1 MPQPVGGRRV
11 RRAEADAEVA
21 VPVGGDPPL
30 RAAEAGD
37 QAGAGDAP
45 PQEPPPE
52 VDRVAGHRA
61 PGRAGVPGR
70 LAEDPADEE
79 DLLAGAVAAV
89 GLQHHPA
96 PAGGSTHRPGE
107 QPEGLAG
114 GREEVDPPAVIAAH
128 GHLRTGAVDRAHGR

>member
-1 MPQPVGGRRV
+1 MPEAVGGGRV

-21 VPVGGDPPL
+21 VPVGGDPLL

-37 QAGAGDAP
+37 QVGAGDAP
-45 PQEPPPE
+45 TQEPPPE
-52 VDRVAGHRA
+52 VDRVAGDRA

-89 GLQHHPA
+89 GLEHDPA
-96 PAGGSTHRPGE
+96 TACGPAHGPGQ

-114 GREEVDPPAVIAAH
+114 GREEVGPPAVIAAH